1 MWRLIIITLG
11 MFILVA
17 TIYLGKC
24 AHRHW
29 TSRSHHI
36 INTNSVAPNAIQ
48 NECNPIDCYEQIHHV
63 EYEDPQRYLDA
74 TSSDGR
80 GISINNS
87 SEKMDT
93 VAIVPFGELSLPS
106 TVEALNVESASENV
120 LFQNQYYS
128 EAREIDDLYLTP
140 SV

>member
-24 AHRHW
+24 VHRHW
-29 TSRSHHI
+29 TSRSLHI
-36 INTNSVAPNAIQ
+36 SNTNSIAPNAIQ

-63 EYEDPQRYLDA
+63 EHEDPQRYLGA
-74 TSSDGR
+74 TCCDGR
-80 GISINNS
+80 GISTNNS
-87 SEKMDT
+87 SEKMDSG
-93 VAIVPFGELSLPS
+93 AIVPFVELSLPS
-106 TVEALNVESASENV
+106 TVEAQNIESAIENV